1 MMMIEAYNAKKLSE
15 KTWLSPE
22 NAQMI
27 IDIMEE
33 HGLVIVDKKAVK
45 MITAMF
51 SDDGK

>member
-1 MMMIEAYNAKKLSE
+1 MMIETYNVEKLME
-15 KTWLSPE
+15 KTRLAPE
-22 NAQMI
+22 DAIKI
-27 IDIMEE
+27 IRVMEE